1 MENKATEPKFRK
13 RRTKKELEE
22 IIWAAFER
30 LVIKGGFNSITLV
43 KLANEAGVEPPVIYK
58 RFENMDDLFEQYT
71 KRKDFW
77 LDKSASIDPGVS
89 PKENQ
94 IKLLTD
100 LIDNLYDNEIMQRL
114 LLWGLNDTNKITRHI
129 AMNREFEN
137 SFMIEY
143 FNKAFKNSG
152 LNINIANSILIAGI
166 YYLILQRKVATFSSV
181 DYNKEETKEQMK
193 QTVRDMINK
202 LFNDV

>member
-1 MENKATEPKFRK
+1 MENKITKPKSRK

-30 LVIKGGFNSITLV
+30 LVIRGGFNSITLV
-43 KLANEAGVEPPVIYK
+43 KLAHEAGVEPPVIYN
-58 RFENMDDLFEQYT
+58 RFENMDDLFEQYA

-77 LDKSASIDPGVS
+77 LDSSASIDLELS

-100 LIDNLYDNEIMQRL
+100 LIDNLYDNELMQRL
-114 LLWGLNDTNKITRHI
+114 LLWGLNDTNKITRLI
-129 AMNREFEN
+129 AMNREFES
-137 SFMIEY
+137 SFIIEY

-152 LNINIANSILIAGI
+152 LNVNIANSILIAGI
-166 YYLILQRKVATFSSV
+166 YYLIIQRKISTFSSV
-181 DYNKEETKEQMK
+181 DYTKEETKEQMK
-193 QTVRDMINK
+193 QTIRDMANK
-202 LFNDV
+202 LFCDS